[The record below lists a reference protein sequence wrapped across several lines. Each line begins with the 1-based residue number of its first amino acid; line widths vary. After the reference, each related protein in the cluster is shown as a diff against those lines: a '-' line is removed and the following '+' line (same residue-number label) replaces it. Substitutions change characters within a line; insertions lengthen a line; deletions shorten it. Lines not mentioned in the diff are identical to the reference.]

1 MDKDGQAAKKSVA
14 ERKAEVPASD
24 RDAPVDAAVLETRQ
38 ADRAIKDALED
49 DEVRQ
54 ALGVHRRDKRP

>member
-1 MDKDGQAAKKSVA
+1 MDQHGQAAKKSVA
-14 ERKAEVPASD
+14 ERKAEVPAPD
-24 RDAPVDAAVLETRQ
+24 RNAPVLETRP

>member
-14 ERKAEVPASD
+14 RRKADAPGRD
-24 RDAPVDAAVLETRQ
+24 RDAPVDAPVLETRP

-54 ALGVHRRDKRP
+54 ALGIHRRDKRS

>member
-14 ERKAEVPASD
+14 RRKAEAPGPD
-24 RDAPVDAAVLETRQ
+24 RDAPVDAPVLETRP